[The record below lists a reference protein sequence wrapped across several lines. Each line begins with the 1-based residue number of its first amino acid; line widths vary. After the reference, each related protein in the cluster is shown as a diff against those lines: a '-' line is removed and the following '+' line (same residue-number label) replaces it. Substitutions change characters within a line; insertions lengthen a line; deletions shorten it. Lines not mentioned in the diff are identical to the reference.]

1 MSDGIH
7 WPQTIAVLSALTVV
21 QAAILDQFWLGGRL
35 RVDIL
40 LLVVVSVGLTASV
53 RDATVLGFV
62 IGVFV
67 DLFRFSPFGLHA
79 LIFCLAGWT
88 LANNGAR
95 LLQIGPVFRLLQST
109 VAGLLTTVATWV
121 AAGVFGQRPPPFG
134 YDTWIEVGL
143 VSVVGGVALW
153 PIGRLTQLMVVG
165 GPTRRTPQAEVVRA

>member
-7 WPQTIAVLSALTVV
+7 WPQTVAVLSALTVV

-40 LLVVVSVGLTASV
+40 LLVVVRLTASV

-95 LLQIGPVFRLLQST
+95 MLQIGPVFRLLQST
-109 VAGLLTTVATWV
+109 VAVLLTTVATWV

-143 VSVVGGVALW
+143 VVGGVALW